1 MSHELTKEF
10 LQEIRLRVANDDSAW
25 LIDQVLHLHYADI
38 AEILDELSNEEAK
51 YIYYLAEDE
60 DLQAD
65 ILMELDE

>member
-10 LQEIRLRVANDDSAW
+10 LQEIRLRVANDDATW
-25 LIDQVLHLHYADI
+25 LIEQVLHLHYADI

-65 ILMELDE
+65 ILM